1 MYTRYYVMCWID
13 THLHEEF
20 IGGFP
25 WSWWVHHYIHGSLK
39 GDDTCRYIEVRHG
52 LFWSRGIIQI
62 SSMCKIAKNS
72 PLSKI
77 IHFLELPNLDYPLS
91 RITQCLA
98 LSKCKPIL
106 IFFFNFIF
114 KISDR
119 QEWPKMTD

>member
-25 WSWWVHHYIHGSLK
+25 WSGWVHHNIHSSLK
-39 GDDTCRYIEVRHG
+39 GDDRHRG
-52 LFWSRGIIQI
+52 HWLSWSMGIIQI

-72 PLSKI
+72 LLSKI
-77 IHFLELPNLDYPLS
+77 IHFLEMPNVDYPLS
-91 RITQCLA
+91 RMTQCLA

-106 IFFFNFIF
+106 IFFTLSIKNL
-114 KISDR
+114 
-119 QEWPKMTD
+119 TDKNGPR